1 MIFKQSLQYRLSE
14 REENIV
20 EKFSCGEEE
29 LHIRPKEH
37 MGSKYSMK
45 IWSLSNYETK
55 AKSKWITLS
64 PGSLTDCDKYG
75 NVHLAIIYLSLSILT
90 QDWNRNP

>member
-45 IWSLSNYETK
+45 I
-55 AKSKWITLS
+55 
-64 PGSLTDCDKYG
+64 
-75 NVHLAIIYLSLSILT
+75 
-90 QDWNRNP
+90 